1 MTDRSI
7 TFEKIFNARDLG
19 GLRTKNG
26 CVISSGLLIR
36 SANLS
41 DATEADRQLLRE
53 KYRLA
58 KIIDLRTDLERNEK
72 PDVSVADADY
82 LPIPVFDISTVGI
95 SHEMRNNYEQILA
108 VIPKMG
114 QLYGKMVS
122 EPSCRENLGK
132 AARCVMEHD
141 FSKGSVLWHCTEGKD
156 RCGLLSAVL
165 LLALGAERS
174 TITEDYLLT
183 NRVNAPKAEKYSQM
197 LLQAGKTET
206 EAEIVSDIFLAKEEY
221 LNAAFSAID
230 AQYGNTDAFLRD
242 GLNIS
247 QKLIEKFRRSVLKK

>member
-1 MTDRSI
+1 MNDRSI
-7 TFEKIFNARDLG
+7 AFEKIANARELG
-19 GLRTKNG
+19 GLNTENG
-26 CVISSGLLIR
+26 GIIASGLLIR

-41 DATEADRQLLRE
+41 EATETDKSILRE

-58 KIIDLRTDLERNEK
+58 KIIDLRTDLERNER
-72 PDVSVADADY
+72 PDAPMADVEY
-82 LPIPVFDISTVGI
+82 LSIPVFDISVAGI
-95 SHEMRNNYEQILA
+95 SHEKMNHYEEILS

-122 EPSCRENLGK
+122 DSSCRENLGK

-174 TITEDYLLT
+174 TIMEDYLLT
-183 NRVNAPKAEKYSQM
+183 NRVNAAKSEKYYQM
-197 LLQAGKTET
+197 MLSAGKTER
-206 EAEIVSDIFLAKEEY
+206 EAEVVRDIFLAKEEY
-221 LNAAFSAID
+221 LDAAFSAMD

-242 GLNIS
+242 GLHIP
-247 QKLIEKFRRSVLKK
+247 QKLIEQFQSSVLG